1 MSHCQKFEAVKLIT
15 DVCDSSMMLTRESLR
30 LIRRL
35 PVLLALILFSA
46 AFSVEAQKRISL
58 PHTGFMPEDIAVIVN
73 DDDPLSRQ
81 IGSYYQQARHIP
93 ETNMIHLRF
102 PSERSVMTL
111 QEFQQLKTTID
122 QLTPDHVQAYA
133 VAWTS
138 PYRVGCMSL
147 TSALAFGFDE
157 KYCST
162 ECAPTAPSPY
172 FNSPS
177 QYPANDHKLRPAMM
191 LAGTSF
197 EQVKTLI
204 DRGIAS
210 DHSFPKGQAY
220 LLSTSDKA
228 RNTRA
233 MNYAQTAKDLAGV
246 FSLQLLETNFI
257 SDHQDVLFYFTGLV
271 EVPMLETLGFQP
283 GALADHLTS
292 TGGMLTDSSQM
303 SSVRWLEAGATAS
316 YGTVIEPCSYPQK
329 FPSPA
334 VAMFHYAL
342 GATAI
347 EAYWKSVAWPGQG
360 IFIGEPLA
368 KPFAPLLREISPGRY
383 ELTIFTPR
391 AGRVRIE
398 KSLSA
403 AGPFKLHSRQQS
415 IRRGKNLIHFRFNE
429 KTDGYLKLQWN

>member
-1 MSHCQKFEAVKLIT
+1 MMSA
-15 DVCDSSMMLTRESLR
+15 REGLKR
-30 LIRRL
+30 IRQL
-35 PVLLALILFSA
+35 SIFLALILFSA
-46 AFSVEAQKRISL
+46 AFSVQVQAQTRISL
-58 PHTGFMPEDIAVIVN
+58 PKTGFTPEDIAVIIN

-81 IGSYYQQARHIP
+81 IGNYYQQARHIP
-93 ETNMIHLRF
+93 EDNIIRLRF
-102 PSERSVMTL
+102 SSERSVMTP
-111 QEFQQLKTTID
+111 QEFQQLKITID
-122 QLTPDHVQAYA
+122 RLTPDHVQAYA
-133 VAWTS
+133 IAWTS

-172 FNSPS
+172 FNAPS
-177 QYPANDHKLRPAMM
+177 QYPATDYKLRPAMM

-197 EQVKTLI
+197 EQVKALI

-228 RNTRA
+228 RNNRA
-233 MNYAQTAKDLAGV
+233 MSYAQTAKGLAGI
-246 FSLQLLETNFI
+246 FSLQILETNFI
-257 SDHQDVLFYFTGLV
+257 SDQKDILFYFTGIIR
-271 EVPMLETLGFQP
+271 VPMLETLSFLP

-292 TGGMLTDSSQM
+292 FGGMLTDSPQM
-303 SSVRWLEAGATAS
+303 SSLRWLEAGATAS
-316 YGTVIEPCSYPQK
+316 YGTVVEPCSYPQK

-334 VAMFHYAL
+334 VAMFHYAS

-360 IFIGEPLA
+360 VFIGEPLA

-383 ELTIFTPR
+383 ELTIFSSR
-391 AGRVRIE
+391 AGRLRIE

-429 KTDGYLKLQWN
+429 KSDGYLKLQWY